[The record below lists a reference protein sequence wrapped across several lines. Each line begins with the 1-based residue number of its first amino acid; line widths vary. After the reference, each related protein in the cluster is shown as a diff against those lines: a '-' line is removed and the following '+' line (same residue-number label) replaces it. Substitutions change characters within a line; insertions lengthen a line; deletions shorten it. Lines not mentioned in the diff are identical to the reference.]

1 MKKRKIKLISAK
13 QAKEKELR
21 TKIKAELVEAHSK
34 VCMTC
39 GSNGD
44 WRGLSLSHII
54 PLSECGKTSTKNCL
68 IECGFC
74 HDKYE
79 KHPERRPLWQ
89 IQGLDLTYKKERF

>member
-1 MKKRKIKLISAK
+1 MMERMPLNRRSIKQSA
-13 QAKEKELR
+13 ELRLR
-21 TKIKAELVEAHSK
+21 TKIKLALIEEHGYK
-34 VCMTC
+34 CMTC

-54 PLSECGKTSTKNCL
+54 PLSECGETSTKNCL

-74 HDKYE
+74 HDRYE

-89 IQGLDLTYKKERF
+89 IQGLDLTYKK